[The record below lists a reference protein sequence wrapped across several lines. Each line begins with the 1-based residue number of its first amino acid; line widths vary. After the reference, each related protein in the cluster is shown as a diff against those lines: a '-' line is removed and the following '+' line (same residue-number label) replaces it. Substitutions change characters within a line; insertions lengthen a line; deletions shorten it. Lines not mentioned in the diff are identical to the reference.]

1 MRITSRVLNESKA
14 KRRLKKLKSKTD
26 ANNPR
31 LGNGLTSNEYN
42 EMVKLQNFLKNL
54 NK

>member
-14 KRRLKKLKSKTD
+14 KRRLKKLQSKINSNDVT
-26 ANNPR
+26 
-31 LGNGLTSNEYN
+31 LGLTAREYN
-42 EMVKLQNFLKNL
+42 EIVKLQNFLKNL

>member
-1 MRITSRVLNESKA
+1 MRVTSRALNESKA
-14 KRRLKKLKSKTD
+14 KRRLKKLLSKTD

-31 LGNGLTSNEYN
+31 LGNGLTSFEYN
-42 EMVKLQNFLKNL
+42 EIVKLKEFLKGL